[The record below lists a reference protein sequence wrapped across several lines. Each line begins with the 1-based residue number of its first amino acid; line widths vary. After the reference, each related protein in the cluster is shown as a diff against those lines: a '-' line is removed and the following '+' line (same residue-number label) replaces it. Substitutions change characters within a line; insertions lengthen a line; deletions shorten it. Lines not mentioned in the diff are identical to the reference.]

1 MISFHCKHS
10 QYRPANKSRITE
22 WLNKSVQHQK
32 KSIGNIS
39 IVFCSDE
46 HLLQINKQYL
56 NHNYFTDIIT
66 FDYSTNNVISGD
78 LFVSIDRLRDNAA
91 NLEINLQLEVRR
103 VLVHGVLHLCGY
115 NDKSPADKKLM
126 TAKEDFYL
134 ARY

>member
-46 HLLQINKQYL
+46 YLLQINKQYL

-66 FDYSTNNVISGD
+66 FDYSTDRKVSGD
-78 LFVSIDRLRDNAA
+78 LFVSVDRLRDNSKQ
-91 NLEINLQLEVRR
+91 LEITLQLEVRR

-115 NDKSPADKKLM
+115 NDKSTADKKLM

>member
-1 MISFHCKHS
+1 MISFHCKDF
-10 QYRPANKSRITE
+10 QYRPANKSRIAE
-22 WLNKSVQHQK
+22 WLNKSVHHQK
-32 KSIGNIS
+32 KFIGNIS

-46 HLLQINKQYL
+46 YLLQINKQYL

-66 FDYSTNNVISGD
+66 FDYSTDRKVSGD
-78 LFVSIDRLRDNAA
+78 LFVSVDRLRDNSKQ
-91 NLEINLQLEVRR
+91 LEITLQLEVRR

-115 NDKSPADKKLM
+115 NDKSTADKKLM

>member
-1 MISFHCKHS
+1 MISFHCKDC
-10 QYRPANKSRITE
+10 QYRPANKSRIAE

>member
-134 ARY
+134 ARF